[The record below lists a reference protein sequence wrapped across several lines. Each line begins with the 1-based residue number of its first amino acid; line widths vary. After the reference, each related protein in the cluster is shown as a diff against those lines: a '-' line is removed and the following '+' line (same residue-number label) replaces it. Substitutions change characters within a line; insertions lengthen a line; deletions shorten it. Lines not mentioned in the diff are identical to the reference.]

1 MSGEES
7 ADQIKIRADR
17 LNIEKSNILCMGET
31 DIDIIEAEID
41 KQKAKLVIIDS
52 IQTIFSDKLQSLP
65 GSVSQLREI
74 TARIMRMCKDK
85 NVTTIIIGHVTK
97 ERKYC
102 RTKSP

>member
-1 MSGEES
+1 
-7 ADQIKIRADR
+7 
-17 LNIEKSNILCMGET
+17 MGET
-31 DIDIIEAEID
+31 DIDIIESEID

-97 ERKYC
+97 ERKHS
-102 RTKSP
+102 RTKY